1 MCERSK
7 GTEMEKAE
15 EKVEQYEASCCE
27 AEMELA
33 LISDRLGEM
42 PPVVDDVSW
51 AHIGA
56 MRYIVH
62 MLREVRFQ
70 LDKMSEEK

>member
-1 MCERSK
+1 MCKRSK
-7 GTEMEKAE
+7 GIEMEKAR

-33 LISDRLGEM
+33 LIGDRLEQLPKGLK
-42 PPVVDDVSW
+42 DVSW
-51 AHIGA
+51 ASIGA

-70 LDKMSEEK
+70 LDGMSEEK

>member
-1 MCERSK
+1 MSKRSK
-7 GTEMEKAE
+7 GTEMKEKI
-15 EKVEQYEASCCE
+15 EQYEASCCE
-27 AEMELA
+27 VEMELA

-42 PPVVDDVSW
+42 PAVVDDVSW